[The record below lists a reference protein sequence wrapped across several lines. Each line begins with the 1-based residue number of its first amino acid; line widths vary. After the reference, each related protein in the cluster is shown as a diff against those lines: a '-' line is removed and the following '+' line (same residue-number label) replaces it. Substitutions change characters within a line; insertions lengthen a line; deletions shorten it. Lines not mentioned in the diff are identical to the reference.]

1 VKLVD
6 YRFFPRPSFPTQVT
20 PFERFGVYYFTRT
33 MHIVWLESR
42 SRVGHLLTAIDLELV
57 SASRASTISAQL
69 EPTRLGF

>member
-1 VKLVD
+1 
-6 YRFFPRPSFPTQVT
+6 
-20 PFERFGVYYFTRT
+20 

-57 SASRASTISAQL
+57 SVSRASTISAQL